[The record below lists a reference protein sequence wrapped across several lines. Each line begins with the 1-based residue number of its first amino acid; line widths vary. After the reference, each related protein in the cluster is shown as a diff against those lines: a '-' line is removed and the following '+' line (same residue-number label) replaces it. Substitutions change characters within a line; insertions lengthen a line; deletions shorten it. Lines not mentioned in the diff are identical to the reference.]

1 MAELHDLTAL
11 EQGAAIRTEEVS
23 PAELVEHYLA
33 RIERLSDT
41 VGAFVTVTGRDGRA
55 VRRTPRGERAAR
67 RRPDRGQGPEHDRRR
82 GHRARL
88 RHDEGYVPDVS
99 DEVVLRLEAAGLVSL
114 GKTSTPEF
122 GSPCYTE
129 PDNAPPARTPWD
141 LERMAG
147 GSSGGAA
154 AAVAAGLVPV
164 AQGSDGGGSIR
175 IPASCCGLF
184 GLKPSRGRVSGGPMY
199 GDPVGLGTAGP
210 LARTVRDAAAL
221 LDVLAGPAVGDPYWA
236 PPPPTSFL
244 AACDVEPG
252 RLRIARFRTPVIA
265 DADAAPGGRRR
276 LRGRDPAARLARP
289 RRRGDRRPGAAGGGG
304 DVRDLLVGA
313 HRAVAAPA
321 RDRAPAPPVDPRGS
335 RSAAGR
341 CPARSSAWP
350 WGRRGGSRRG
360 RCGPLAPYDAVLTP
374 TLAQPPLRIGEIR
387 DDADPARDFENQKAF
402 TPWTSAWNLT
412 GMPAV
417 SLPLHMTDGRAAG
430 RCDAGRPPR
439 RGARAA
445 RALRAARG
453 RRARGPTGSRRAGSR
468 TGPPAFAP
476 LGLAAR
482 SSEIGSRHGGHG
494 PPARGRPGR

>member
-11 EQGAAIRTEEVS
+11 EQGSAIRAGEVS
-23 PAELVEHYLA
+23 SAELVEHYLA

-41 VGAFVTVTGRDGRA
+41 VGAFVTVTAEAARSA
-55 VRRTPRGERAAR
+55 VPRG
-67 RRPDRGQGPEHDRRR
+67 PGPLVGVPTAVKDLNTTAGVVTEF
-82 GHRARL
+82 GSATMK
-88 RHDEGYVPDVS
+88 GYVPDVS
-99 DEVVLRLEAAGLVSL
+99 DEVVLRLERGGLVSL

-141 LERMAG
+141 LDRMAG

-154 AAVAAGLVPV
+154 AAVAAGLVPL

-175 IPASCCGLF
+175 IPASCCGLV

-221 LDVLAGPAVGDPYWA
+221 LDVLAGPAVGDPFWA

-252 RLRIARFRTPVIA
+252 RLRVARFRTPVIA
-265 DADAAPGGRRR
+265 DAPLHPAVVDAYESATRLLVSLGHDVEEIDVPVPPEAVATFETCWAVLTALSAAPPGTEHLLRP
-276 LRGRDPAARLARP
+276 LTAWLQERGRAVSGPEFGLAVGEARRIAS
-289 RRRGDRRPGAAGGGG
+289 
-304 DVRDLLVGA
+304 
-313 HRAVAAPA
+313 RAV
-321 RDRAPAPPVDPRGS
+321 RT
-335 RSAAGR
+335 
-341 CPARSSAWP
+341 
-350 WGRRGGSRRG
+350 
-360 RCGPLAPYDAVLTP
+360 LAPYDAVLTP

-417 SLPLHMTDGRAAG
+417 SLPLHVSEDGLPVG
-430 RCDAGRPPR
+430 VMLAGRP
-439 RGARAA
+439 AEEHV
-445 RALRAARG
+445 L
-453 RRARGPTGSRRAGSR
+453 
-468 TGPPAFAP
+468 
-476 LGLAAR
+476 LGLSAQLEAAAPWADR
-482 SSEIGSRHGGHG
+482 T
-494 PPARGRPGR
+494 PPCW